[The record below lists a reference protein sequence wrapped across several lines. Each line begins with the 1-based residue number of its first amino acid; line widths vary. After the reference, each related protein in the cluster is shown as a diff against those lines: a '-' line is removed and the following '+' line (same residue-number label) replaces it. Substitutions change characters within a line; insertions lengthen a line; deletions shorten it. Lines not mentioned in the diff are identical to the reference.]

1 MSNSIANTV
10 TTNILPVQALYDP
23 TTLAFITF
31 IGPAGLP
38 FTSAAGGVSS
48 VNVSGGT
55 TGLTTT
61 GGPIVSSG
69 TITIGGTLSVTNGGT
84 GATTNAGA
92 LNNLL
97 PTQTGNSGKYLTTDG
112 TNASWA
118 TTGGGLTIALDTTT
132 NASRY
137 LTFTSATSGVVSTEN
152 VSTSLYFNPSS
163 GSLTATTFVGA
174 LTGNA
179 STATSATTSTNLA
192 GGAGG
197 SIPYQTGSGA
207 TTFLAAGTNGQYL
220 TLSGGV
226 PTWANITTVSS
237 FSGGTTG
244 LTPNTATT
252 GAITLAGTL
261 AVANGGTGVTTSS
274 GASSVVLRDSNV
286 NVTANDFYEG
296 FTNVAAAGTTTT
308 LTAASTPNF
317 VVTGS
322 GGQTYKLPDATTLP
336 TGAIYTFNNNQTSGA
351 ITVQNNSS
359 TTIVSVPS
367 GGFVEI
373 ILLTNSVAAGTWD
386 YHFQAP
392 ANVSWSTN
400 TLSYAGS
407 ITNAIW
413 NGNAIGA
420 IYGGTGQ
427 TSYTTGDT
435 LYASASNT
443 LSKLGIGSSGQVLT
457 VAGGVPTWSTPSSG
471 ASITDDTTTNA
482 TRYINFTS
490 ATSGTLSTI
499 YTSSTKLQ
507 YNPSTG
513 AFTAPTLTPTN
524 ALGISY
530 GGTGQTTAS
539 AAFNALSPITT
550 TGDLIIGNGTNSAT
564 RLAIGTNGY
573 VLTSNGT
580 TASWQAATGTS
591 ATYTRTSFT
600 ATASQTTF
608 SVTYTVGYIQV
619 YLNGVLL
626 NASDYTASSG
636 TSIVL
641 AVGANSGDILE
652 TIAYNVVSLGTAT
665 SSTNIAGGS
674 AGEVVYQSGSGATS
688 FTAVGTTGQVLTSNG
703 TSAPTWSTLS
713 YPSLSSAQ
721 TWTATQTFNGSSS
734 TFSAV
739 MLNVAETVNVVGSA
753 PSSTTNFY
761 VQSGSVQYYT
771 TNAANNWTLNIAFSS
786 GTSLNTAMS
795 TGQSITIAMLATQG
809 STAYYNSAVTID
821 GTSVTPYWQGGS
833 APTKG
838 NASGIDVYTY
848 TVIKTGSAT
857 YTVLASQTQF

>member
-179 STATSATTSTNLA
+179 TTATSATTSTNLA

-274 GASSVVLRDSNV
+274 GASSVVLRDANV
-286 NVTANDFYEG
+286 NTSANDFYEG

-407 ITNAIW
+407 ITNATW
-413 NGNAIGA
+413 NGNVIGA

-427 TSYTTGDT
+427 TSYITGDT

-457 VAGGVPTWSTPSSG
+457 VVSGVPAWANTTV
-471 ASITDDTTTNA
+471 ATTITDDTTTNA

-786 GTSLNTAMS
+786 GTSLNSAMS
-795 TGQSITIAMLATQG
+795 TGQSMTIAMLSTQG